1 RNTSSSDAAVFG
13 LDPARILLSPLP
25 DAELDSAQLRCP
37 KCHHIQPV
45 APARVDLWSGGP
57 CPRMRCTGRLETHPV
72 RVDNFYRNL
81 YRSGRLRHLVSHE
94 HTALLDVT
102 TRQQVERSFSS
113 GESPIDPN
121 VLTCTP
127 TLELGIDI
135 GDLSTV
141 GLASLPRSPANY
153 LQRVGRAG
161 RSTGNA
167 LVLATVPSSPRD
179 LYYLSEPKNLI
190 N

>member
-1 RNTSSSDAAVFG
+1 
-13 LDPARILLSPLP
+13 
-25 DAELDSAQLRCP
+25 
-37 KCHHIQPV
+37 IQPV
-45 APARVDLWSGGP
+45 APKRFDRWLSAP
-57 CPRMRCTGRLETHPV
+57 CPRMRCTGHLEPHRV
-72 RVDNFYRNL
+72 REDNFYRRL

-94 HTALLDVT
+94 HTALLDDD
-102 TRQQVERSFSS
+102 TRLEVERRFSNGS
-113 GESPIDPN
+113 SPIDPN

-141 GLASLPRSPANY
+141 GLASLPPTPANY

-167 LVLATVPSSPRD
+167 LVLATVPSSPRE
-179 LYYLSEPKNLI
+179 LYYLSEPKHLI
-190 N
+190 DGEVIPPAAYLSATELLCRQYLAYCFDR